1 MKLLNIALLYCSPS
15 LVFASETETGEQKL
29 AQIRSMSEIR
39 LEKNLT
45 PGDHRHRH

>member
-1 MKLLNIALLYCSPS
+1 MKLLKCSPS
-15 LVFASETETGEQKL
+15 LVFASETETETGEQKL